1 MAVADCLLGNALSV
15 GSLAQDTNET
25 RSIALLIASKQR
37 HSLSVRSL
45 RIPVPGSYIYHQKAP
60 LSLLPPPPPPSRKAF
75 ARFSKGWGAHCLSK
89 IASIPPVIGP
99 IQVAI
104 LALLSI
110 SIWPHPAA
118 CTPSPE
124 SQQWQTLRPG
134 LESITTSVSG
144 EFLFSSSILA
154 IRASPITFQ
163 PKVFRAV
170 EFGSP
175 TASAKRVCQAS
186 GASACINANFFDEQH
201 RPLGTVISRGI
212 IHKNIHR
219 GGGTLTGLFV
229 AKKDIFA
236 IKHRK
241 NFATENVLEAFQ
253 AGPRLIARGHPVS
266 GIKTSSAQGA
276 LSILCIDSEKR
287 IILAKIALSIF
298 ARYPSK
304 IQSTLLQEPF
314 NCIDALNLDGGGS
327 SQLFAWGDQTQI
339 KLDPSKVI
347 DSPGLDMVPVVFALV
362 ARP

>member
-1 MAVADCLLGNALSV
+1 MAVADCLLGSALSV
-15 GSLAQDTNET
+15 QDTNET
-25 RSIALLIASKQR
+25 RPIPLLITSKER
-37 HSLSVRSL
+37 HSLSGQPL
-45 RIPVPGSYIYHQKAP
+45 RIPVTDSSISHQELP
-60 LSLLPPPPPPSRKAF
+60 SGLLSPPPPPTREACT
-75 ARFSKGWGAHCLSK
+75 RFSKSWGGHCLSK
-89 IASIPPVIGP
+89 ITSPPSVIRSIHV
-99 IQVAI
+99 VI

-110 SIWPHPAA
+110 SIWAHPAV
-118 CTPSPE
+118 CSPSPK

-154 IRASPITFQ
+154 VRASPITFQ
-163 PKVFRAV
+163 PKVFRAL
-170 EFGSP
+170 EFGAP

-212 IHKNIHR
+212 IHKRIHR
-219 GGGTLTGLFV
+219 GGGTLTGIFV
-229 AKKDIFA
+229 ATKNSFS

-241 NFATENVLEAFQ
+241 SFATENVLEAFQ

-314 NCIDALNLDGGGS
+314 NCIDALNLDGGSS
-327 SQLFAWGDQTQI
+327 SQLFAWGEQTQT
-339 KLDPSKVI
+339 KLDSLKVI

-362 ARP
+362 ERP